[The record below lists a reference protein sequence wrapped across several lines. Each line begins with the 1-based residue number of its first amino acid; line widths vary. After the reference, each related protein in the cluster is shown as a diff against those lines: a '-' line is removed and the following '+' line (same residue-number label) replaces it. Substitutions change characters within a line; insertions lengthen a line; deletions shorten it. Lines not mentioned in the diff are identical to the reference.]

1 MSKTASI
8 AIVWALLALLLA
20 STMVLSTILTGP
32 VGLLAGLA
40 IATAKAGLVSWRFM
54 HLDEQ
59 PGLARIA
66 AIGAT
71 AWLVILF
78 SLTGLDYMTR

>member
-1 MSKTASI
+1 MTKTASI
-8 AIVWALLALLLA
+8 AIVWALLAVLLA
-20 STMVLSTILTGP
+20 STMALSTILTG
-32 VGLLAGLA
+32 LAGLLVGLF

-66 AIGAT
+66 ALGAT
-71 AWLVILF
+71 AWLTILF
-78 SLTGLDYMTR
+78 SLTALDYLTR

>member
-8 AIVWALLALLLA
+8 AIVWALLAVLLA
-20 STMVLSTILTGP
+20 STMALSTVLTGP
-32 VGLLAGLA
+32 IGLMVGLA
-40 IATAKAGLVSWRFM
+40 IATAKAALVGWRFM

-59 PGLARIA
+59 PGLGRIA
-66 AIGAT
+66 ALGAT

-78 SLTGLDYMTR
+78 ALTGLDYMTR

>member
-1 MSKTASI
+1 MTKTASI
-8 AIVWALLALLLA
+8 AIVWALLAVLLA
-20 STMVLSTILTGP
+20 STMALSTMLTGP
-32 VGLLAGLA
+32 AGLLTGLL

-66 AIGAT
+66 ALGAT
-71 AWLVILF
+71 TWLTILF
-78 SLTGLDYMTR
+78 ALTALDYLTR

>member
-1 MSKTASI
+1 MTKTASI
-8 AIVWALLALLLA
+8 AIVWGLLAVLLA
-20 STMVLSTILTGP
+20 STMALSTILTGP
-32 VGLLAGLA
+32 AGLLSGLF

-66 AIGAT
+66 ALGAT
-71 AWLVILF
+71 AWLTILF
-78 SLTGLDYMTR
+78 ALTALDYLTR

>member
-8 AIVWALLALLLA
+8 AVVWALLALLLA
-20 STMVLSTILTGP
+20 STMALSTVLTGP
-32 VGLLAGLA
+32 IGLLTGIA